1 MLVPHDMHSCQD
13 LSTLALTW
21 PRVFSLFRKLLLAAF
36 HIRPVHESLVPRGL
50 PLGCLT
56 IGSRTSTARHPAV
69 LQLRCMDGF
78 AGYVYSR
85 RKPIKVYVW
94 HCSHCK
100 EELDDGFL
108 KMIACDHC
116 LEWVCRTEQDITADD
131 TACRGF
137 QPLVPTSSRIYVA
150 RKTIHASHLK
160 YCWMARRGARLPI
173 VKHPRMDTPIHTRLL
188 RQSSFPSRLS
198 VLVHAVYL
206 PSPLISTELPYS
218 VLTRVLAKFH
228 SIPTHS
234 RKIDYLLIKISNNW
248 NISCWYVSVCVI
260 II

>member
-1 MLVPHDMHSCQD
+1 MVNACASRHAFVSGSVDTGADLTSCVFLIPETP
-13 LSTLALTW
+13 LSCLPYSTGARIFGSTW
-21 PRVFSLFRKLLLAAF
+21 PSSWVFDDM
-36 HIRPVHESLVPRGL
+36 
-50 PLGCLT
+50 
-56 IGSRTSTARHPAV
+56 GSRTSTARHPAV

-234 RKIDYLLIKISNNW
+234 RKIDYLLIKISNN
-248 NISCWYVSVCVI
+248 
-260 II
+260 